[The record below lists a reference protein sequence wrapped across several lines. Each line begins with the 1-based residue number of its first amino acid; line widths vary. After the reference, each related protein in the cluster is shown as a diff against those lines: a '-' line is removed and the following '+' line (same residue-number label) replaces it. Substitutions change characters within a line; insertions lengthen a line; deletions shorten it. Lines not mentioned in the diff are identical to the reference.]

1 MAPILALLIKES
13 RLEIRRKSVISGLA
27 LYLFST
33 VFIYYITFN
42 LRQNLITPL
51 VWSALFWVTIL
62 FSSINTIAKSFI
74 GEKRG
79 LDIYFYSLVSPDV
92 IILSKLLY
100 NFFLC
105 VLLAIGGFGLFVLFI
120 ANPVGDLL
128 IFLVTIILVCW
139 GFSASLTLLSGIAA
153 KANNSNVL
161 MTVLSFPVVIS
172 VLLLAIKVTK
182 NCIDSLDRSVSYDE
196 LITLLAINCLVTAA
210 SYLLFPYI
218 WHS

>member
-1 MAPILALLIKES
+1 LLAL
-13 RLEIRRKSVISGLA
+13 
-27 LYLFST
+27 
-33 VFIYYITFN
+33 
-42 LRQNLITPL
+42 
-51 VWSALFWVTIL
+51 
-62 FSSINTIAKSFI
+62 
-74 GEKRG
+74 
-79 LDIYFYSLVSPDV
+79 
-92 IILSKLLY
+92 
-100 NFFLC
+100 
-105 VLLAIGGFGLFVLFI
+105 GGFGLFVLFI

-128 IFLVTIILVCW
+128 IFLATIVLVCW

-218 WHS
+218 WRS